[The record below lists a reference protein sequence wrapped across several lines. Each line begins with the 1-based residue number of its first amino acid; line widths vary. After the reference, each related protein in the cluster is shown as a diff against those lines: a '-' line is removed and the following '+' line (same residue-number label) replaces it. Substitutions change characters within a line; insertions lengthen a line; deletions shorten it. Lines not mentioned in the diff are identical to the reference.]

1 MVRKPIAGRPLS
13 RARKRDSERTK
24 RTILAS
30 ALKEFS
36 QHGYSGARIE
46 RIAKTAKCNIRML
59 YHYFGN
65 KEDIYVAVL
74 ERAYEDIRV
83 RESELNLKSEEPLE
97 GILKLMRFT
106 FEYFAN
112 NPQFEGLLHNEN
124 MMRGRF
130 VLRSKRVAQTA
141 IPLRDGIADLLRR
154 GQASGILRPDL
165 DPVQIYVTI
174 AALSRFHLA
183 NAYSLSALLKTNL
196 TLAEWRTKRLSH
208 ACELLL
214 AYLATPQNSMLGD
227 LPRVAKP
234 SDPRHPLS
242 LVSRE

>member
-1 MVRKPIAGRPLS
+1 MIRKPTARRPLS

-24 RTILAS
+24 RAILAS

-46 RIAKTAKCNIRML
+46 RIAKTARCNIRML

-74 ERAYEDIRV
+74 ERAYDDIRA
-83 RESELNLKSEEPLE
+83 RENEINLKREKPLE

-106 FEYFAN
+106 FEYFAS
-112 NPQFEGLLHNEN
+112 NPQFEGLLRSEN
-124 MMRGRF
+124 MMQGRF
-130 VLRSKRVAQTA
+130 VLRSKRVNQTA
-141 IPLRDGIADLLRR
+141 RPLRDGIADLLRR
-154 GQASGILRPDL
+154 GRASGVLRPDL

-183 NAYSLSALLKTNL
+183 NAYSLSALLETDL
-196 TLAEWRTKRLSH
+196 TRVDWRKKRLAH
-208 ACELLL
+208 ACALLQSYVTMPQSMREKPIAGSSDGVRL
-214 AYLATPQNSMLGD
+214 TP
-227 LPRVAKP
+227 A
-234 SDPRHPLS
+234 
-242 LVSRE
+242 